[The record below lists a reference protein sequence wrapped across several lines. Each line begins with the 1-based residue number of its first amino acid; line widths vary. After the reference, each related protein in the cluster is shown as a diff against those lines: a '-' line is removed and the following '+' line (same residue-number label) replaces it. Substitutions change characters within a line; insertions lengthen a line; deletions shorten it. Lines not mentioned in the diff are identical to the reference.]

1 MVEAAINCKLF
12 GGSLNTLLFIFIF
25 SFLIFHFYSCSSS
38 PRFTKQRYAEPK
50 ISTNNSSI
58 QKPPPGKATVTEG
71 IASYYA
77 QDFHG
82 KKTANGEVYDM
93 HKMTA
98 AHRSFPFGTKVRVTN
113 LENNKSVIVRVNDRG
128 PFKLERIMDLSLGA
142 AEALDM
148 TKSGTAKVRLEVV
161 EWGSGE

>member
-1 MVEAAINCKLF
+1 MRMLSKCNLF
-12 GGSLNTLLFIFIF
+12 SLFIT
-25 SFLIFHFYSCSSS
+25 LVLAFYLSSCSSS
-38 PRFTKQRYAEPK
+38 PRFTKERTAEPK
-50 ISTNNSSI
+50 VSVGGTVAKKSPS
-58 QKPPPGKATVTEG
+58 GKAAIAEG

-77 QDFHG
+77 HDFHG

-93 HKMTA
+93 HAMTA

-113 LENNKSVIVRVNDRG
+113 LENNKSIIVRVNDRG

-148 TKSGTAKVRLEVV
+148 TKTGTAKVRLEVV
-161 EWGSGE
+161 EWGGDGD